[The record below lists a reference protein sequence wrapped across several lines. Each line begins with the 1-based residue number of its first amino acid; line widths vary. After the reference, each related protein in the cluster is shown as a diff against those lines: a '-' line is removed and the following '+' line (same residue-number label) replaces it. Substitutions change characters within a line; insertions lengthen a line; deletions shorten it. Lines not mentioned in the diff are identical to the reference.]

1 MPQIVPA
8 LIFGFCSLLAYLF
21 SITALVNFAPQL
33 LALSAIIFLLILFK
47 QKTFSLYSISFIVSL
62 IIFTTGGLNSPV
74 FFLIYFLLFTVAF
87 QNPPSTTLGFSL
99 ILIILLSQSL
109 NSSASLLPL
118 FSLLFITPLAWFVG
132 RQYLDNQKLGSL
144 VSKDETEVLL
154 WLSLNFKNSII
165 KIIDSVSILMSTA
178 KLSPSQK
185 EQLDNI
191 NHESKTLLKSSQK
204 LSREIDQSTDD
215 ED

>member
-8 LIFGFCSLLAYLF
+8 LIFGLCSLLAYLF

-74 FFLIYFLLFTVAF
+74 FFLIYFLLFTIAF

-132 RQYLDNQKLGSL
+132 RQYLDNQKLDSL

>member
-1 MPQIVPA
+1 MPTFF
-8 LIFGFCSLLAYLF
+8 FGLSSFAAYLF
-21 SITALVNFAPQL
+21 SISDLTNFAPQL
-33 LALSAIIFLLILFK
+33 LALSAIIFLLILIK
-47 QKTFSLYSISFIVSL
+47 QKTFSLYLISFIVSL
-62 IIFTTGGLNSPV
+62 IVFTTGGLNSPV
-74 FFLIYFLLFTVAF
+74 FFLIYFLLFTIAF

-109 NSSASLLPL
+109 NSSSSLLPL

-132 RQYLDNQKLGSL
+132 RQYLDNQKLDNL
-144 VSKDETEVLL
+144 VSADETEVLL

-165 KIIDSVSILMSTA
+165 KIIDSVSILMSAT

-185 EQLDNI
+185 EQLDKI

-204 LSREIDQSTDD
+204 LTRDIDQSTDN